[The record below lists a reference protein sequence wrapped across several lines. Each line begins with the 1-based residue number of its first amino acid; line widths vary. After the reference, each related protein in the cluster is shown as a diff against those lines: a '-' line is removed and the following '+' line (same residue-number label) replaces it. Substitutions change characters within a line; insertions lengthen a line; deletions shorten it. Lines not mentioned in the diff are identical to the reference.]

1 MEDTFR
7 VNLTEISDTNLD
19 RLVEILVAWKLYGL
33 PATFYDIDHIEFV
46 VKSGKKYDDVTF
58 ITNSDDQMAML
69 NGGMREEFYTSPY
82 DGHEGFEEDLK
93 AIYHDMH
100 EEDKEWFDSVED
112 YLRD

>member
-7 VNLTEISDTNLD
+7 VNLAEISDTNLD

-58 ITNSDDQMAML
+58 KSLWENATSGLSIGT
-69 NGGMREEFYTSPY
+69 FYY
-82 DGHEGFEEDLK
+82 YCKH
-93 AIYHDMH
+93 
-100 EEDKEWFDSVED
+100 
-112 YLRD
+112 

>member
-7 VNLTEISDTNLD
+7 VNLAEISDTNLD

-46 VKSGKKYDDVTF
+46 VKSGKKYDV
-58 ITNSDDQMAML
+58 ITCSHIYEHVPDSKKL
-69 NGGMREEFYTSPY
+69 FEKICSLLEPGGICYF
-82 DGHEGFEEDLK
+82 K

>member
-7 VNLTEISDTNLD
+7 VNLAEISSTNLD
-19 RLVEILVAWKLYGL
+19 RLIEILVAWKLYGL
-33 PATFYDIDHIEFV
+33 PATFYNIDHIEFV
-46 VKSGKKYDDVTF
+46 VKSGKKYGDVTF

-69 NGGMREEFYTSPY
+69 NGGMLEEFYTSPY